1 MKRIKFEYYTSMLI
15 LSIVFYTIGI
25 LCMNRQEVD
34 YLKHIGIA
42 EQNEYTYTTSD
53 GEEHEGETLIDIQG
67 LGPILTY
74 RDVYLSSPALFVFAI
89 VIGCFSTGQQP
100 TKTDSDRQLDFVVFM
115 NCILAYFLIRLTTHE
130 NLYSTIFFCVG
141 ILAASTRNYGKKS
154 KN

>member
-1 MKRIKFEYYTSMLI
+1 
-15 LSIVFYTIGI
+15 
-25 LCMNRQEVD
+25 MNRQEVD

-74 RDVYLSSPALFVFAI
+74 RDVYLSSPALFLFAI
-89 VIGCFSTGQQP
+89 TIGCLSVGKNP
-100 TKTDSDRQLDFVVFM
+100 LETDSDRQLDFVVFM

-130 NLYSTIFFCVG
+130 NLYSTIFFCLG

-154 KN
+154 KQ